1 MEAPTIHDV
10 GVEKDETSRR
20 MRVFRALEFTAVF
33 IGLPLLYLRFRD
45 LLHPI
50 PVILCLA
57 AGSTFLLKHDGFAA
71 GRGFLGESPSRKQT
85 LFMLGRFAFMAMLI
99 VLFTLFHDPGRFLTF
114 PRTTPVLWLIV
125 MVVYPLFSVFP
136 QGIIFR
142 AFFFHRYKCL
152 FGKGWGMIGASGI
165 MFCFAHIIFLNPV
178 ALLLTLVGGIMFAH
192 TYLTSK
198 SLWFSSLEHALY
210 GNFVF
215 TIGLGYYIYQGAM
228 MH

>member
-1 MEAPTIHDV
+1 MEASKIHDV

-20 MRVFRALEFTAVF
+20 MRVFRAPEFTALF
-33 IGLPLLYLRFRD
+33 ICLPVLYLRFRD

-57 AGSTFLLKHDGFAA
+57 AGSAFLLKHDGFVTGQA
-71 GRGFLGESPSRKQT
+71 FLSESPSKKQT
-85 LFMLGRFAFMAMLI
+85 LFMLGRFTFMAIII
-99 VLFTLFHDPGRFLTF
+99 VLFTLFHDPARFLTF

-152 FGKGWGMIGASGI
+152 FGKGWAMIGASGL
-165 MFCFAHIIFLNPV
+165 MFSFAHIIFLNPV
-178 ALLLTLVGGIMFAH
+178 ALLLTLVGGIIFAH
-192 TYLTSK
+192 TYMK
-198 SLWFSSLEHALY
+198 SESLRFSTLEHALY